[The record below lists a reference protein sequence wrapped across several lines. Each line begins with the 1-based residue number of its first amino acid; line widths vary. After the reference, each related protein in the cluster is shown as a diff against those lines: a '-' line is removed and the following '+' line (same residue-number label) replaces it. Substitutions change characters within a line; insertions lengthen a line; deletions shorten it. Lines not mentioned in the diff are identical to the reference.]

1 MSNGKQNVSIREVS
15 YSGAPAAER
24 RLAEPHTHRKV
35 KETHELIFS
44 WLSWLAALPAGAYD
58 DDGGVAQHDG
68 HTPNNR
74 LTETG
79 SLGLPCTFLINDIM
93 L

>member
-1 MSNGKQNVSIREVS
+1 MAFPGLGSLI
-15 YSGAPAAER
+15 AE
-24 RLAEPHTHRKV
+24 LHTHKKV

-44 WLSWLAALPAGAYD
+44 WLSWLAALPPGAYD
-58 DDGGVAQHDG
+58 DDGGDGGVAQHDG

-79 SLGLPCTFLINDIM
+79 SLGLSCTFLINDIV